1 MEYFSQVIFEK
12 YRDFINKEVGI
23 YFNNTKKDML
33 KLKVIKKMTPLGIT
47 SYDEYLKLISTS
59 SGKQFLTEFINE
71 IAINK
76 TDFFRE
82 NNHFEFLRDNVR
94 VILENNKA
102 IEQNGEIRV
111 WSSACSTG
119 EEPYT
124 LGFILKEYYGVLG
137 INIRILATD
146 IDTDA
151 LNSAI
156 RGIYPQTIMSNVGK
170 YWISKY
176 CNKINST
183 YQISPKI
190 RDMITFRL
198 FNLMND
204 FPFEKKFDI
213 IFCRNVMIYF
223 EPSVQQ
229 KIIDKFYDAL
239 EIGGLLF
246 IGHSETLNNKKH
258 KFHYIRPTIYQ
269 K

>member
-1 MEYFSQVIFEK
+1 MEYFSQVIFES
-12 YRDFINKEVGI
+12 YRDFINREVGI
-23 YFNNTKKDML
+23 FFSNAKKDML
-33 KLKVIKKMTPLGIT
+33 KLKVVKMMTPLGIT

-59 SGKQFLTEFINE
+59 GGKQFLTEFINE

-82 NNHFEFLRDNVR
+82 NNHFEFLRGNAKF
-94 VILENNKA
+94 ILENNKT
-102 IEQNGEIRV
+102 IEKNREIRV

-124 LGFILKEYYGVLG
+124 LGFILKEYYDTLG
-137 INIRILATD
+137 LKTRILATD
-146 IDTDA
+146 IDTKA
-151 LNSAI
+151 LNLAI
-156 RGIYPQTIMSNVGK
+156 NGIYPQTITSNVGK
-170 YWISKY
+170 YWLSKY
-176 CNKINST
+176 CNKFNGN
-183 YQISPKI
+183 YQIKKEI

-198 FNLMND
+198 FNLMNN

-246 IGHSETLNNKKH
+246 IGHSETLNNKNH
-258 KFHYIRPTIYQ
+258 KFRYLRPTIYQ